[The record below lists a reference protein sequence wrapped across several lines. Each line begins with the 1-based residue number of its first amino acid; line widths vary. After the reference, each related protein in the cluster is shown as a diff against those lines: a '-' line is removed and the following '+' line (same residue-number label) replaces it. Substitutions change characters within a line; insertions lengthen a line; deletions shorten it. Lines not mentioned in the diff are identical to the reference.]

1 MNARA
6 KNSELLCGECAP
18 LEIQFNINIA
28 TVLDMELMESSFD
41 LMTNPLFKI
50 EKKLDDANSFCIER
64 CSSH

>member
-1 MNARA
+1 LYERKGKKIVSYYVVN
-6 KNSELLCGECAP
+6 NAP

-50 EKKLDDANSFCIER
+50 EKEKTG
-64 CSSH
+64 

>member
-1 MNARA
+1 VSYYVV
-6 KNSELLCGECAP
+6 KNAP

-50 EKKLDDANSFCIER
+50 EKEKTG
-64 CSSH
+64 